1 MVYRGNIVESVVAN
15 SLETEGMIENCL
27 SMTGAGGWV
36 GHKNITDGGVG
47 GVIKILQIRGGGEG
61 IRLIFSR
68 HNQNSPKRLPLPS
81 PPLPS
86 PTIINDRVLNC
97 QCYHQIFFHRLM

>member
-27 SMTGAGGWV
+27 SMTGVGGWV

-47 GVIKILQIRGGGEG
+47 GVIKILQIRGGGRESG
-61 IRLIFSR
+61 KYFHDTTKILQSA
-68 HNQNSPKRLPLPS
+68 SPS
-81 PPLPS
+81 PP
-86 PTIINDRVLNC
+86 R
-97 QCYHQIFFHRLM
+97 Q

>member
-1 MVYRGNIVESVVAN
+1 
-15 SLETEGMIENCL
+15 MIENFL
-27 SMTGAGGWV
+27 PMTGGGGWVGGWV

-47 GVIKILQIRGGGEG
+47 GVINITDPWGGRESGKYFHDTTKILQ
-61 IRLIFSR
+61 SA
-68 HNQNSPKRLPLPS
+68 SPS

-97 QCYHQIFFHRLM
+97 QRYHQIFFHRLM

>member
-47 GVIKILQIRGGGEG
+47 GVIKILQIRGGGGEG
-61 IRLIFSR
+61 IR
-68 HNQNSPKRLPLPS
+68 
-81 PPLPS
+81 
-86 PTIINDRVLNC
+86 
-97 QCYHQIFFHRLM
+97 

>member
-1 MVYRGNIVESVVAN
+1 MVYWGNVEESVVAN
-15 SLETEGMIENCL
+15 SLKTEGMIENCL
-27 SMTGAGGWV
+27 PMTGGGG

-47 GVIKILQIRGGGEG
+47 GVIKILQIRGGGRESG
-61 IRLIFSR
+61 KYFHDTTKILQSA
-68 HNQNSPKRLPLPS
+68 SPS

-97 QCYHQIFFHRLM
+97 QRYHQIFFHRLM

>member
-27 SMTGAGGWV
+27 PMTGGV

-61 IRLIFSR
+61 IR
-68 HNQNSPKRLPLPS
+68 
-81 PPLPS
+81 
-86 PTIINDRVLNC
+86 
-97 QCYHQIFFHRLM
+97 